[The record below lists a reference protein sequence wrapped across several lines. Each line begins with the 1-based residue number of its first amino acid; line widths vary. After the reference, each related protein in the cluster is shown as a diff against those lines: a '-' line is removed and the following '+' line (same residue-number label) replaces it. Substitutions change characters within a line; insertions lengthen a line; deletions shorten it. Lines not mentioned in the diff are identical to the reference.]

1 MIRRPPRSTL
11 FPYTTLFRSQGG
23 VCRRNMLESA
33 IGGGHGFKRKAGP
46 SPPFAN
52 SATGF
57 GMTMGGGAKTRAGF
71 GKTVEEDAKTGSQ
84 TRDDDGRRRK
94 NGAGVGMTV
103 EEDAKTRAGFGLT

>member
-57 GMTMGGGAKTRAGF
+57 GMT
-71 GKTVEEDAKTGSQ
+71 KTGTEKKSGGLGK
-84 TRDDDGRRRK
+84 RVEIGGKPIIKKKEDEGRRGK
-94 NGAGVGMTV
+94 NGAGFRMRV
-103 EEDAKTRAGFGLT
+103 EEDGKNGGGFGM